1 MSTYL
6 PGAIRT
12 LGDATSFDATS
23 DPTADPTAAELT
35 AIAEA
40 FHGAGAIQAVEPLG
54 RGNVNLTYLVRSSTS
69 LSVLQRLNRRVFERP
84 DLVLNNLEVL
94 SAHMAGKLGALQ
106 RRRWVL
112 PRLLRTQTNRTSYR
126 CPDGEVWRMLTYVE
140 EARSVDVIESPSQA
154 RELGIGLGLFHQ
166 LVSDLPTA
174 ELADTLEG
182 FHVTPRYLQDYHRA
196 LIQTRVQPSA
206 QADHC
211 IAFIREREAICDLLE
226 RARQRGELPVRPIH
240 GDPKINNVMLDCRSG
255 EAVALIDLDTVKPGL
270 VHTDIGDCLRSGC
283 NPLGEETLEI
293 DAVHFDLELAGAI
306 LTGYFSQ
313 AGSLLSPREVQLI
326 PDAARLISFEL
337 GLRFF
342 SDHLNGNT
350 YFRVSHPAHN
360 LHRALVQFQL
370 TASIESQMQ
379 ELRQLVEDR
388 AGASM
393 SVKH

>member
-1 MSTYL
+1 MWH
-6 PGAIRT
+6 
-12 LGDATSFDATS
+12 ATS
-23 DPTADPTAAELT
+23 AELT

-40 FHGAGAIQAVEPLG
+40 FHGTGAVQGIEPLG
-54 RGNVNLTYLVRSSTS
+54 QGNVNLTYLVRSTTGF
-69 LSVLQRLNRRVFERP
+69 SVLQQLNRRVFEQP
-84 DLVLNNLEVL
+84 ELVLSNLEVL
-94 SAHMAGKLGALQ
+94 SAHVAGKLATLQ
-106 RRRWVL
+106 QRRWVL
-112 PRLLRTQTNRTSYR
+112 PRLLRTQEDGNCYR
-126 CPDGEVWRMLTYVE
+126 GPDGEVWRMLTYVE
-140 EARSVDVIESPSQA
+140 GARSVDVIESPRQA

-206 QADHC
+206 QTDHC

-240 GDPKINNVMLDCRSG
+240 GDPKINNVMLDRNSG

-270 VHTDIGDCLRSGC
+270 VHTDLGDCLRSGC
-283 NPLGEETLEI
+283 NPLGEETQEI
-293 DAVHFDLELAGAI
+293 ESVHFDLQLAQAI

-313 AGSLLSPREVQLI
+313 AGSLLSPQEVRLI

-350 YFRVSHPAHN
+350 YFRVSHAEHN
-360 LHRALVQFQL
+360 LQRALVQFQL
-370 TASIESQMQ
+370 TTSIESQMQ
-379 ELRQLVEDR
+379 ELRQLVEDL
-388 AGASM
+388 ASTATGM
-393 SVKH
+393 RC